1 MSSTSF
7 VEISVHPDLKTS
19 TVALPHSISKTLKQH
34 ALSNADFPQ
43 VQPLEFEQHL
53 AVFGDVVDLKAQ
65 SAIFNTVSYKLVA
78 DGYRLTLTPL
88 ILNNPLD
95 LTFKSLSFV
104 LPQKARPNCIA
115 VTDAGAAVS
124 INILTTEN
132 LLISLNLPLD
142 SFLSQETLSPV
153 TFYKWCQ
160 YSMPYSFDVRAPLF
174 MRSIDP
180 QTIIVALQDGGLLK
194 MSRQNMEDK
203 FLVVPF
209 SDTSYFNQFKLPFF
223 GSKRKDQTEMVV
235 LDNQRVA
242 VAAVLD
248 FAVLENKLITLS
260 IDKTIRFWSLE
271 TGTMERQSS
280 LNEFLPQELHPA
292 HFNNPPTRLLGLVG
306 RYLTVFVPIGET
318 SLKLFSVEQDES
330 LILLNEYVP
339 PNVDTWV
346 FHSMVLSKMEL
357 NLQVSLLWSLHGARH
372 VLLGQ
377 IDDKLEVRWAHCA
390 PPLANN
396 LAQSIT
402 FFDEV
407 SLLNAHCMQ
416 LLQVYDEHVVEKV
429 LSILEKKYNLET
441 SGLPLAEKLQHVITH
456 GSDPQDYLNSL
467 KKQWVKFDNAC
478 KELSRQLEP
487 SVGMSLVDDMLVII
501 KTHGLSVIVPSSPF
515 ALISYNDS
523 LSSAD
528 LQYSNVNV
536 RDLRPLAKYVLSFVA
551 KFPQE
556 VVFKVVQRVCD
567 GSEAAELQMNTI
579 FQEELSSFVDEA
591 MVTEL
596 LTALNAS
603 KDTMHLFEFLI
614 KLSTLDNVGYVP
626 IRKVSFG
633 NLGGT
638 LLVSSLKNN
647 LLLQKQLIL
656 GLLLIV
662 LTVDIN
668 PQMVNYYTE
677 LTKLYRC
684 VELSLQV
691 PSYLLL
697 GHLEDIF
704 EGGVLVRASNLNHL
718 LTHIFGLLLQN
729 TFIYSIVAKLVKDER
744 FQDAHL
750 VKYLPETGISN
761 ILKGLILLKTKQGKE
776 AFELFTSKVDQIIQA
791 AKTASAADKK
801 ALQPVSDY
809 TNLILVDSKT
819 DYFYDLSTLFES
831 KQFDQLALKLALK
844 ALATKTELKDISDDQ
859 AILLKVFQLALKLQE
874 FKLAHDTILKM
885 ERKYRKHPIKQFV
898 YKLFQMNQIPKILDY
913 PFNEDADKVDDLIY
927 SLGESS
933 ALNSDLKTSLKYY
946 RICHTLRLKQGDY
959 RAAVE
964 ALYRFNTIGMELMR
978 QNKFNDIKLITDNYL
993 TILNLLYTLEEDDR
1007 WIIKRPV
1014 QLVQTAGLQPA
1025 EEQKSELV
1033 YSSDL
1038 EKEYQSLMT

>member
-7 VEISVHPDLKTS
+7 VEIAVHPDLKTS
-19 TVALPHSISKTLKQH
+19 TVVLPHSISKALKQH
-34 ALSNADFPQ
+34 SLSSADFPQ
-43 VQPLEFEQHL
+43 LQPLQFEQHL
-53 AVFGDVVDLKAQ
+53 AIGGDVVDLKAQ

-88 ILNNPLD
+88 VLNNPLD
-95 LTFKSLSFV
+95 LTFKSLCFV
-104 LPQKARPNCIA
+104 LPQKARPECVS

-124 INILTTEN
+124 INILTTDN

-153 TFYKWCQ
+153 TFYNWCQ

-180 QTIIVALQDGGLLK
+180 NTIIVALEDGGLLK
-194 MSRQNMEDK
+194 MFKETMEDK

-209 SDTSYFNQFKLPFF
+209 SDTSYFNQFRLPFF
-223 GSKRKDQTEMVV
+223 GSKRKDQTETVV
-235 LDNQRVA
+235 IDNRRVA
-242 VAAVLD
+242 VATALD
-248 FAVLENKLITLS
+248 FVVLENKLVTLS

-271 TGTMERQSS
+271 TGAMERELS
-280 LNEFLPQELHPA
+280 LNEFLPKELHPV

-306 RYLTVFVPIGET
+306 RYLAVLVPVGET
-318 SLKLFSVEQDES
+318 SLKLFSVEPDES

-339 PNVDTWV
+339 PEVDRWA
-346 FHSMVLSKMEL
+346 FHSMVLSKVEV
-357 NLQVSLLWSLHGARH
+357 NLQVSLLWSLHGARR

-377 IDDKLEVRWAHCA
+377 IDDKLEMSWAHCA

-402 FFDEV
+402 FFDDV
-407 SLLNAHCMQ
+407 DLLNFHCMQ

-441 SGLPLAEKLQHVITH
+441 SVLPLPEKLQHVITH
-456 GSDPQDYLNSL
+456 DLDPQDYLNSL

-487 SVGMSLVDDMLVII
+487 SVAMNLVDGMLVIQ
-501 KTHGLSVIVPSSPF
+501 KTHGLSVIVPLSPF
-515 ALISYNDS
+515 DLICYNDS
-523 LSSAD
+523 LSDED
-528 LQYSNVNV
+528 LQYSNVNA
-536 RDLRPLAKYVLSFVA
+536 RELRPLAKYVLSFVA

-567 GSEAAELQMNTI
+567 RPEAAEPQMSTI
-579 FQEELSSFVDEA
+579 FQEELSPFVDEA

-603 KDTMHLFEFLI
+603 KDTMQLFEFLI
-614 KLSTLDNVGYVP
+614 SLSTLDNVGYVP
-626 IRKVSFG
+626 IEKVRFG

-647 LLLQKQLIL
+647 LLQQKKLIL

-668 PQMVNYYTE
+668 PQMVSYYTE
-677 LTKLYRC
+677 LAKLYRG

-691 PSYLLL
+691 PSSLLL

-704 EGGVLVRASNLNHL
+704 QGGVMVRVNNLNHL
-718 LTHIFGLLLQN
+718 LTHVFGLLLQN
-729 TFIYSIVAKLVKDER
+729 TFVYSIVAKLVKDER

-750 VKYLPETGISN
+750 AKYLPETGISS
-761 ILKGLILLKTKQGKE
+761 ILKGLILLNTKHGKE
-776 AFELFTSKVDQIIQA
+776 AFELFTANADQITQA
-791 AKTASAADKK
+791 AKTASAAEKR

-819 DYFYDLSTLFES
+819 DYFYDLSTLFQS

-874 FKLAHDTILKM
+874 FELAHDTILKM
-885 ERKYRKHPIKQFV
+885 QRKYRKHPVKQFV

-946 RICHTLRLKQGDY
+946 RICYTLRLKQGDY

-964 ALYRFNTIGMELMR
+964 ALYRFNSIGLELMK
-978 QNKFNDIKLITDNYL
+978 QNKFNDIKLISDNYL

-1014 QLVQTAGLQPA
+1014 QLVQTAGSQPA
-1025 EEQKSELV
+1025 QELKSELV

-1038 EKEYQSLMT
+1038 EKEYQSLTT